1 MSQTKT
7 LAAYGAALR
16 YEDIPSDVLN
26 RAKNLTLQTLGVSL
40 GALGSDVG
48 RRAVELGRIM
58 GGGSSEATI
67 WGEGSKVSAAAAG
80 LANGLDWEDCSWTG
94 HPSACAVS
102 TAFAVAEQL
111 RASGKDYLLALIT
124 AYELYERIAM
134 AVQPGPNFGW
144 MTKGWGLT
152 SWAIYA
158 SSIAANTSAKCSP
171 TASTAY
177 SAFTPPELIMPVTAS
192 VYSGSFSII

>member
-80 LANGLDWEDCSWTG
+80 LANGTLADALDWEDCSWTG

-102 TAFAVAEQL
+102 S
-111 RASGKDYLLALIT
+111 AS
-124 AYELYERIAM
+124 
-134 AVQPGPNFGW
+134 
-144 MTKGWGLT
+144 
-152 SWAIYA
+152 
-158 SSIAANTSAKCSP
+158 
-171 TASTAY
+171 
-177 SAFTPPELIMPVTAS
+177 AS
-192 VYSGSFSII
+192 VPLPNSSALQARTICLP

>member
-80 LANGLDWEDCSWTG
+80 LANGTLADALDWEDCSWTG
-94 HPSACAVS
+94 HPSACARVHRLCRGR
-102 TAFAVAEQL
+102 TAPRFRQGLSAC
-111 RASGKDYLLALIT
+111 LIT

-134 AVQPGPNFGW
+134 AVQAGPD
-144 MTKGWGLT
+144 
-152 SWAIYA
+152 
-158 SSIAANTSAKCSP
+158 SA
-171 TASTAY
+171 
-177 SAFTPPELIMPVTAS
+177 
-192 VYSGSFSII
+192 G